1 MKKQDFLQLLL
12 LLKNSAKYCLYL
24 EPEPEQE
31 LFQSR
36 NRNRN

>member
-1 MKKQDFLQLLL
+1 MKKQDFLQIFL
-12 LLKNSAKYCLYL
+12 LLKNWAKYCLDP
-24 EPEPEQE
+24 EPEPEPE